1 MASHSPMGWLAKYD
15 VVKDRGEDPF
25 FFPHQPTFPSVH
37 DFRGYA
43 CDWQFDLPIVQ
54 DHRFPDHPLPSLE
67 SCVNID
73 PIYSS
78 LDILPIRTV
87 LQDDEIFFG
96 NGNAL
101 FGVNSNDLCG
111 GLTEINHN
119 HHQQFQQQQQPPL
132 LLTCKNDENGITDM
146 NDSREERDKAIS
158 ERPHSSKRHRSS
170 SFSLSSSKMLSRQT
184 ISQYFYMPITQAAK
198 ELNVGLTLL
207 KKRCR
212 ELGIRRWPH
221 RKLTS
226 LQTLI
231 RNIQELGKEG
241 EEGEEKLRN
250 AIVLLEM
257 EKKLLE
263 EAPDM
268 QLEDNTKRLR
278 QACFK
283 ANYKKRKI
291 MGTKLWPEVY
301 AQIDEL
307 FLRAAA
313 NKNAYVFIRAY
324 SKSDSPA
331 EGFYLFRY
339 LRRRGLLAGSM
350 ASSFVI
356 KSCIRV
362 SSLSEVHRC
371 EPDDVT
377 CLLVLQACA
386 SLNALEFGKRVHK
399 YIEEH
404 GYGGASN
411 LYDSLV
417 LMYSRCWSLD
427 KAYGVFEGMQYKNVV
442 LWSAMISGL
451 AVNGYGREAI
461 EAHCGLVDER
471 MMIFDR
477 MSKEFGVVP
486 NIHHYGRMFDLLGRA
501 GRLDQ
506 AYQLITSMNM
516 KPDPT
521 IWRTLLGACRI
532 HGNNSLAER
541 VVGNLIELKAQEAGH
556 YVLLM
561 NIFSSAGTWE
571 KLTEMRKFMKEKAIQ
586 TTPGCS
592 TLELKE

>member
-1 MASHSPMGWLAKYD
+1 MGWLAKYD
-15 VVKDRGEDPF
+15 VVKDLGEDPF

-78 LDILPIRTV
+78 LDIPPIRTV
-87 LQDDEIFFG
+87 LQDEEIFFG

-170 SFSLSSSKMLSRQT
+170 SSSLSSSKMLSRQT

-283 ANYKKRKI
+283 ANYKKRKV
-291 MGTKLWPEVY
+291 MGT
-301 AQIDEL
+301 
-307 FLRAAA
+307 
-313 NKNAYVFIRAY
+313 N
-324 SKSDSPA
+324 
-331 EGFYLFRY
+331 
-339 LRRRGLLAGSM
+339 
-350 ASSFVI
+350 
-356 KSCIRV
+356 
-362 SSLSEVHRC
+362 SEVHRC

-386 SLNALEFGKRVHK
+386 SLNALEFGERVHK

-411 LYDSLV
+411 
-417 LMYSRCWSLD
+417 
-427 KAYGVFEGMQYKNVV
+427 F
-442 LWSAMISGL
+442 
-451 AVNGYGREAI
+451 
-461 EAHCGLVDER
+461 HCGLVDEG
-471 MMIFDR
+471 MMIFDL

-486 NIHHYGRMFDLLGRA
+486 NIHHYGCMFDLLGRA
-501 GRLDQ
+501 DRLDQ

-541 VVGNLIELKAQEAGH
+541 LVGNLIELKSQEAGD

-586 TTPGCS
+586 TPPGCS
-592 TLELKE
+592 TIELKE